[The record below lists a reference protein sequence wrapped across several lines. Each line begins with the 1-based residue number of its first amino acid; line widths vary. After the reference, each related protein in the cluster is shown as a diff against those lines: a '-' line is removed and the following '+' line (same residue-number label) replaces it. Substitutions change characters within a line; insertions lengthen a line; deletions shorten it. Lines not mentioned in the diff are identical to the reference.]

1 MLTMRLPDYPLG
13 GLTSH
18 YAPTYDEVIAMQN
31 QYREPPP
38 YPGHSKQLYNQQP
51 GLRQSFSGSET
62 STDVSVSSTENLA
75 TSQRQEPQGEETQTQ
90 NLYNQ
95 LDLNATDSD
104 YSILARLGMPTSTSV
119 ELKPTPVPAY
129 FITGPPQGKVYTV
142 HSEASPVYAPGQLTV
157 PQWSPQMVTTT
168 QPPVSVSRSVEYNQ
182 NLISTY
188 RTIPQYVNSQ
198 WSSQS
203 SMDQGSQLI
212 SYLSNLPPPPEYPGP
227 KAPHST
233 EKPELRK
240 PGETMEK
247 IELTRSQPDLS
258 RLSDSQ
264 SKVAM
269 PVYASDPK
277 FSTAGLSHTQN
288 EEVDHLAIAAR
299 TTQVIEMLSEENR
312 RLRDELEVNYKKVSK
327 LQKFEF
333 EIQKVHEAYESL
345 VKSSEKRERLEATLK
360 KRLEDELK
368 KARAENTDIREK
380 METSLKESQNQNLR
394 SDNEKEGDLGKL
406 LAQKKDLLSRTGQGQ
421 EKKLD
426 ILESTLSNTEARL
439 VHLGQECSTKQGH
452 LDKMEQMQKSL
463 MSLQSASE
471 RREQMDRQLR
481 AKLEKELDSLRAQQ
495 KLGWKR
501 VPGLNSET
509 MTVMRLQQMLSE
521 KEAKILEMEADIA
534 KWEQR
539 YLEESTLR
547 QLLMEDSAGTKDV
560 RLAALEKN
568 SAETEKLIDEAK
580 SEKLKHME
588 ELYQANRKVAE
599 LEARVKSLQTQLT
612 EKEATLK
619 LVQRSPMTRSSS
631 VHTIY
636 CSPLHSPRP
645 SIISTSSLTR
655 QGSQSD
661 SYRDFATIKHVKT
674 GSASAIDSRSAVEEE
689 LREKFKDLQ
698 SESKDDSDDEGKLL
712 MWQV

>member
-1 MLTMRLPDYPLG
+1 MLTMRLSDYPLG

-95 LDLNATDSD
+95 LDLNPTDSD
-104 YSILARLGMPTSTSV
+104 YSILARLGMPTPSSV

-142 HSEASPVYAPGQLTV
+142 HSEASPVYAQGQLTV

-168 QPPVSVSRSVEYNQ
+168 QSPVTVSRSVEYNQ

-198 WSSQS
+198 WSPQS
-203 SMDQGSQLI
+203 STDQGSQLI

-227 KAPHST
+227 RAPNT
-233 EKPELRK
+233 AEKTELRK
-240 PGETMEK
+240 SSETMDK

-277 FSTAGLSHTQN
+277 FSTAGLSHAQN
-288 EEVDHLAIAAR
+288 EEVDHLNIAAR

-312 RLRDELEVNYKKVSK
+312 RLRDELEINYKKVSK

-333 EIQKVHEAYESL
+333 EIEKVHEAYESL

-368 KARAENTDIREK
+368 KARAENTEIREK
-380 METSLKESQNQNLR
+380 METSLKESQNQR
-394 SDNEKEGDLGKL
+394 SEDEKEAHLGKL
-406 LAQKKDLLSRTGQGQ
+406 LAQRQGQ

-426 ILESTLSNTEARL
+426 ILDSTLTNTRL

-501 VPGLNSET
+501 IPGQNSDT
-509 MTVMRLQQMLSE
+509 MTVMMLQQMLSE
-521 KEAKILEMEADIA
+521 KEAKILEMESDIA

-547 QLLMEDSAGTKDV
+547 QLMAEDSAGTKDI

-588 ELYQANRKVAE
+588 ELYQANRTVAE

-645 SIISTSSLTR
+645 SVISTSSLSR
-655 QGSQSD
+655 QSSQSD
-661 SYRDFATIKHVKT
+661 AYRDFATIKHVKT

-698 SESKDDSDDEGKLL
+698 SESKDDSDEEGKLL